1 MRYVGLF
8 FYNIMYN
15 YSLLCVVFAS
25 IHKYCMKNSDTS
37 NCY

>member
-8 FYNIMYN
+8 IYNIMYN
-15 YSLLCVVFAS
+15 YSLLCVAFAS